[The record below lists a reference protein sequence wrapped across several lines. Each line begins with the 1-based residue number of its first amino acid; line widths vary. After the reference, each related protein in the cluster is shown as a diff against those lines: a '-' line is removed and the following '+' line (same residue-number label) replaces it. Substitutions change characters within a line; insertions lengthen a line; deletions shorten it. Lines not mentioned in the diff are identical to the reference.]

1 MAQARQPSALGINE
15 GGEKMKKTK
24 SKRKWREEGAW
35 QMDGVMFTNAGVE
48 RVKGLKISVKCKTC
62 SEIWD
67 VELSPK
73 QSVSKTA
80 LLCPNKCNLEKLGLD
95 ASGENTDN
103 EIAEGQ
109 E

>member
-1 MAQARQPSALGINE
+1 MRKN
-15 GGEKMKKTK
+15 K
-24 SKRKWREEGAW
+24 SKRKWKEEGTW
-35 QMDGVMFTNAGVE
+35 QMDGVMFKNAGVE
-48 RVKGLKISVKCKTC
+48 RVPGLKISVKCEIC

-73 QSVSKTA
+73 QSVPKTA
-80 LLCPNKCNLEKLGLD
+80 LLCPNGCNSKKLGLD
-95 ASGENTDN
+95 ASGENMDN